1 MMTRVLVGLS
11 VTPPGA
17 HELSI
22 AMVIMLSALCC
33 LCVASLVGALIRRSH
48 SEGPDAKVLSAVRA
62 SAAGIMFSAAAV
74 ALLLLT

>member
-22 AMVIMLSALCC
+22 ALVIMLSALCC
-33 LCVASLVGALIRRSH
+33 LCVAVLVSALVRRSRG
-48 SEGPDAKVLSAVRA
+48 EGSDAAVQSAVRA
-62 SAAGIMFSAAAV
+62 SEAGIMFSAAAA